1 MRMSNRKLG
10 ILAVV
15 AAVMVAWAVL
25 QSHLSRHSRVE
36 PSGPTYLI
44 QGLDTTAIG
53 SIVVG
58 QGDKAVKIARKNGRF
73 VVVNKADYPAD
84 PKQINDLISKC
95 LDIKRSSLYT
105 SNPKNHEDLE
115 VTEEK
120 GRSVVKLLKSDG
132 TLLTGV
138 IIGKSEE
145 NGQGAYVRMISS
157 DDVYLTD
164 SAPWFRTTPIEYV
177 KAELLALKREDVNS
191 VTVTTPEGAYTLR
204 PQKDGDGVLMVDL
217 PADKTLKT
225 SDARSVLTALT
236 SLRFEDVN
244 TPSAVGELSF
254 DHQYVCRL
262 NDSTEYTLRL
272 AKKDGKTYLRCE
284 AAHPDMAQEH
294 VLKFTLQHRGW
305 VYEVPDWKA
314 NYLTKKRADLLEDK
328 PKEMQE
334 EPAET
339 GATAPTAAPTPV
351 TPTEGTSQPAAG
363 INPNSQTATEAG
375 PPETVELPR
384 AVPEPNQVTDANSPQ
399 ATQ

>member
-1 MRMSNRKLG
+1 MSNQRLG
-10 ILAVV
+10 ILAAV
-15 AAVMVAWAVL
+15 AAIMVVWAVL
-25 QSHLSRHSRVE
+25 QSRLSHPARVK

-44 QGLDTTAIG
+44 QGLDTSEIG

-58 QGDKAVKIARKNGRF
+58 HGDKAVKIARANGRV
-73 VVVNKADYPAD
+73 VVVNKANYPAD

-138 IIGKSEE
+138 IIGRSQE

-177 KAELLALKREDVNS
+177 KTELLALKREDVNS

-204 PQKDGDGVLMVDL
+204 PQEDGDGVVMVDL

-236 SLRFEDVN
+236 NLRFDDVN

-254 DHQYVCRL
+254 DYQYVCRL

-272 AKKDGKTYLRCE
+272 AKKGSKTYLRCE
-284 AAHPDMAQEH
+284 AAHPDMAQQQ
-294 VLKFTLQHRGW
+294 VRRFTLQHKDW
-305 VYEVPDWKA
+305 VYEIPDWKA

-328 PKEMQE
+328 PEEMRE

-339 GATAPTAAPTPV
+339 GATAPTVAPTPV
-351 TPTEGTSQPAAG
+351 TPTEGASEPAAS
-363 INPNSQTATEAG
+363 IDPNSQTATEAEL
-375 PPETVELPR
+375 PETVEPPQ

-399 ATQ
+399 AAQ